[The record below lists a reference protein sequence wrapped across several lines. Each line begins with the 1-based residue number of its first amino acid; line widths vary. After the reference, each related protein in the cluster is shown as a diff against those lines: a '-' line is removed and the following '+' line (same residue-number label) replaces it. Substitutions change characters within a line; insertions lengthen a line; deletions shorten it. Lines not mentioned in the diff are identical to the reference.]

1 MNELKTGVVGTIQQ
15 NRKHFPQALKEKRKR
30 ARGESVY
37 QCSSN
42 ITCLVWQD
50 RKPISFISNYHN
62 PEDVSTGN
70 RRNEDGT
77 VQEVTMPHMVKDY
90 NKFMGGCN
98 KNDQMTRL
106 HRSRRHYHWPR
117 RLLDRY

>member
-1 MNELKTGVVGTIQQ
+1 MDRFYNSVILSKYLMNELKTGVVGPIQQ
-15 NRKHFPQALKEKRKR
+15 NRKHFLKALKEKRKM

-37 QCSSN
+37 RCSSN

-70 RRNEDGT
+70 RRNKDGT
-77 VQEVTMPHMVKDY
+77 VQEVNNATY
-90 NKFMGGCN
+90 GE
-98 KNDQMTRL
+98 RL
-106 HRSRRHYHWPR
+106 
-117 RLLDRY
+117 